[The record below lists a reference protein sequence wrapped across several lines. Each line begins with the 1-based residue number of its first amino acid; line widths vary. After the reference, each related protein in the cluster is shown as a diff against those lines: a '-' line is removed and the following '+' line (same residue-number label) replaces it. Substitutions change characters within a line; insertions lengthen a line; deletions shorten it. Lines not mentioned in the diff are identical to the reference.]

1 MLLITYILCL
11 TNTSSSLSLVLVI
24 TVGFVFSWTSFY
36 CCSGV
41 GGLSEFLLFLLWL
54 LSLVFFLTSSLLVL
68 FISFEISVL
77 PLVSLILLFGYQPE
91 KLSSSLYLLLYT
103 VIGGVPLF
111 YFVSQHLCASLS
123 CLHSSSSFLY
133 FLVSLAFFIKS
144 PIYFFHS

>member
-1 MLLITYILCL
+1 MLLVTYILCL
-11 TNTSSSLSLVLVI
+11 TNTSNSLSLTLVI
-24 TVGFVFSWTSFY
+24 TVSFVFSWSSFY
-36 CCSGV
+36 YCSTV
-41 GGLSEFLLFLLWL
+41 GGLSDFFLCLLWI

-68 FISFEISVL
+68 FFSFEISVL

-91 KLSSSLYLLLYT
+91 KLSSTLYLLLYT

-111 YFVSQHLCASLS
+111 FFVRSHFRASLS
-123 CLHSSSSFLY
+123 CLHASSSFLY